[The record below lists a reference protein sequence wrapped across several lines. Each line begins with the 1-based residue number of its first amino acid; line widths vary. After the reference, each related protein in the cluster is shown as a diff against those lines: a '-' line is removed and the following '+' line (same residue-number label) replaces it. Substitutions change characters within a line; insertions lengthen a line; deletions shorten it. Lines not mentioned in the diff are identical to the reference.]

1 MMQVI
6 DLLGK
11 RKPRF
16 SLSEEQKVPLGLFAI
31 LSELIKGGPKVKRA
45 AVIGVVVVAICGFLV
60 PFAYAESYTV
70 SVNQIVEHPALDA
83 VRKGFQDSLEKQG
96 FEVKYNVHIAQGN
109 ISTANQIAR
118 QILGEKPDLVL
129 GIATP
134 TSQACAQ
141 VIKNIPILI
150 TAVTDPVG
158 AGLVESLEKPGGNVT
173 GMTDMS
179 PVDRQVELIKE
190 FIPDIKKLGIIYNSG
205 EANSVSILKVL
216 KDVSGKMGIEVVE
229 ATVANSG
236 GVTQAAKS
244 LVGRA
249 DAIYIPTDNTVVS
262 VFEAITKVSVEK
274 DLPLFAADVDSV
286 SRGAIAALA
295 IDYYRMGLQSGEMA
309 ARILKGGDTATMP
322 VEALEDLMVYV
333 NPKSAADMG
342 IVVPESV
349 MKRADKVIE

>member
-1 MMQVI
+1 M
-6 DLLGK
+6 K
-11 RKPRF
+11 KY
-16 SLSEEQKVPLGLFAI
+16 LFVGAI
-31 LSELIKGGPKVKRA
+31 LVAVGGLLAPV
-45 AVIGVVVVAICGFLV
+45 
-60 PFAYAESYTV
+60 AYAQSYTV

-96 FEVKYNVHIAQGN
+96 LDVKYNVHIAQGN

-141 VIKNIPILI
+141 VIKKIPILI
-150 TAVTDPVG
+150 TAVTDPVA
-158 AGLVESLEKPGGNVT
+158 AGLVDSLDKPGGNVT

-179 PVDRQVELIKE
+179 PVDKQVELIKE
-190 FIPDIKKLGIIYNSG
+190 FIPDLKKLGIIYNSG

-216 KDVSGKMGIEVVE
+216 KEVSANMGVEVVE
-229 ATVANSG
+229 ATVVNSG
-236 GVTQAAKS
+236 GVTQAARS

-262 VFEAITKVSVEK
+262 VFEAITKVSKEK

-295 IDYYRMGLQSGEMA
+295 IDYYRMGVQSGEMA
-309 ARILKGGDTATMP
+309 ARILKGADTATMP
-322 VEALEDLMVYV
+322 VETLEDLMVYV
-333 NPKSAADMG
+333 NPNSAREMG
-342 IVVPESV
+342 VSVPESV
-349 MKRADKVIE
+349 MKRADKIIE

>member
-1 MMQVI
+1 M
-6 DLLGK
+6 K
-11 RKPRF
+11 R
-16 SLSEEQKVPLGLFAI
+16 FA
-31 LSELIKGGPKVKRA
+31 LM
-45 AVIGVVVVAICGFLV
+45 GVVAVTFCGLLT
-60 PFAYAESYTV
+60 PLASAQSYTV

-96 FEVKYNVHIAQGN
+96 FDVKYNVHIAQGN

-141 VIKNIPILI
+141 VIKKIPILI

-158 AGLVESLEKPGGNVT
+158 AGLVDSLDKPGGNVS

-179 PVDRQVELIKE
+179 PVDKQVELIRE
-190 FIPDIKKLGIIYNSG
+190 FIPDLKNLGIIYNSG

-216 KDVSGKMGIEVVE
+216 KEVSAKMGIEVVE
-229 ATVANSG
+229 ATVVNSG
-236 GVTQAAKS
+236 GVTQAARS

-262 VFEAITKVSVEK
+262 VFEAITKVSKEK

-295 IDYYRMGLQSGEMA
+295 IDYYRMGVQSGEMA
-309 ARILKGGDTATMP
+309 ARILKGADTATMP
-322 VEALEDLMVYV
+322 VETLEDLMIYV

-342 IVVPESV
+342 VSVPESV
-349 MKRADKVIE
+349 MKRADKVVE